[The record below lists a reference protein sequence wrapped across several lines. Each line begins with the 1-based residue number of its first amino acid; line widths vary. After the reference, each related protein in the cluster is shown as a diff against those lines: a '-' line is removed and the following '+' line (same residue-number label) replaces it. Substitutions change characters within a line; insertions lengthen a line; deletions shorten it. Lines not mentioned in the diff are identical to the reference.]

1 MSKLNMFLT
10 ELYKPL
16 LVDQNLQEGNYIKLE
31 KYTTEGLKVQEYH
44 KNINDLINSAK
55 NNSLY

>member
-1 MSKLNMFLT
+1 MTKLNMFLT

-31 KYTTEGLKVQEYH
+31 KYTTEGLEVQEYH

-55 NNSLY
+55 NN